1 MTSHTKAKILKQ
13 HQANARLKTPLLPQV
28 MQNSQDLSADE
39 MPSPL
44 DEQIIAG
51 AWEALASGQT
61 HYVDVPGIAPL
72 REAVAEHLNSLT
84 DAQYQLTNILVTAGM
99 QEARFLTIQK
109 ISELY
114 DSIAVPEVV
123 HPGVCKAL
131 GLRYRNVM
139 PLAVDLAKGCLPSV
153 DCIAKAVRAGSRLF
167 YLESPSR
174 LSGAMYSADEAG
186 AIHKLAV
193 EYDVAVIWDQ
203 GLAVWADSG
212 SNVSLAAF
220 DSSIAQTAIIGEA
233 WPGMGLAGWFIGYIA
248 APAAW
253 IAPMQSQKQ
262 IMAICTSTAAQYAA
276 LEASKLYAEAHPQ
289 QRRQLGGFRSALLE
303 LANEVQLDVVA
314 GDAVNILALRLPGQN
329 AAAAIAQMRRAGFE
343 AADGGLFGAPDV
355 IRLNVGSSTAQAIHK
370 LVDVVRG

>member
-1 MTSHTKAKILKQ
+1 MTSHTKATILKQ
-13 HQANARLKTPLLPQV
+13 HQANARLNAPLLPQV
-28 MQNSQDLSADE
+28 MQNSQDLRADE
-39 MPSPL
+39 MPGPL
-44 DEQIIAG
+44 DEQIIAA

-84 DAQYQLTNILVTAGM
+84 DTQRQPANILITAGV

-114 DSIAVPEVV
+114 DSIAIPEVV

-131 GLRYRNVM
+131 GLRTRNVV

-153 DCIAKAVRAGSRLF
+153 DSIAQAVGAGDRLF

-174 LSGAMYSADEAG
+174 LSGAMYSADEAS
-186 AIHKLAV
+186 AIHKLAA
-193 EYDVAVIWDQ
+193 EHDVAIIWDQ
-203 GLAVWADSG
+203 GLAVWADSD
-212 SNVSLAAF
+212 SDVSLAAF
-220 DSSIAQTAIIGEA
+220 DSGVAQTAVLGEA

-248 APAAW
+248 APVAW

-289 QRRQLGGFRSALLE
+289 QRRRLGGFRRALLE
-303 LANEVQLDVVA
+303 LANEAKLDAVP
-314 GDAVNILALRLPGQN
+314 GNAVNILALRLPRQQ
-329 AAAAIAQMRRAGFE
+329 AAAAIAQMRRDGFE

-355 IRLNVGSSTAQAIHK
+355 IRLNVSGSTAQAIHK
-370 LVDVVRG
+370 LVDVVRE

>member
-28 MQNSQDLSADE
+28 MQNSQDLRADE
-39 MPSPL
+39 MSSPL

-72 REAVAEHLNSLT
+72 RQAVAEHLNSLT
-84 DAQYQLTNILVTAGM
+84 AAQYQPANILVTAGV

-131 GLRYRNVM
+131 GLRARHVT
-139 PLAVDLAKGCLPSV
+139 PLAADLAKGCLPSV
-153 DCIAKAVRAGSRLF
+153 DSIAQAVGAGGRLL

-193 EYDVAVIWDQ
+193 ENDAAVIWDQ
-203 GLAVWADSG
+203 GLAVWADSDRW
-212 SNVSLAAF
+212 VSLAAL
-220 DSSIAQTAIIGEA
+220 DSETARTAVLGEA

-248 APAAW
+248 APTAW

-276 LEASKLYAEAHPQ
+276 LEASRLYAEAH
-289 QRRQLGGFRSALLE
+289 RKHLRQLDGFKSALLE
-303 LANEVQLDVVA
+303 LANEAKLDVVA
-314 GDAVNILALRLPGQN
+314 GDAVNILALRLPGQP
-329 AAAAIAQMRRAGFE
+329 AAAVIAQMRRAGFE

>member
-84 DAQYQLTNILVTAGM
+84 DAQYQPTNILVTAGV

-131 GLRYRNVM
+131 GLRYRNVT
-139 PLAVDLAKGCLPSV
+139 PLAVDLARGCLPSV
-153 DCIAKAVRAGSRLF
+153 DRIAQAVRAGSRLF

-212 SNVSLAAF
+212 SDVSLAAF

-314 GDAVNILALRLPGQN
+314 GDVVNILALRLPGQN
-329 AAAAIAQMRRAGFE
+329 AAVAIAQMRRAGFE